1 MTPEAVASSAVLA
14 LNQGLYSSFLAAG
27 LFWGLMM
34 RRVDIKAFFLS
45 CVIVAGVFG
54 GITVKV
60 GVVFAQGGPALS
72 ALVLVLISSRD
83 RAE

>member
-1 MTPEAVASSAVLA
+1 MTPEAVASSTVLA
-14 LNQGLYSSFLAAG
+14 LNQGLYNSFLAAG

-54 GITVKV
+54 GIAVKASI
-60 GVVFAQGGPALS
+60 VFAQGGPALS

>member
-1 MTPEAVASSAVLA
+1 MTPEAAASSTVLA
-14 LNQGLYSSFLAAG
+14 LNQGLCDSFLAAG

-54 GITVKV
+54 GITVKASI
-60 GVVFAQGGPALS
+60 VFAQGGPALS

>member
-14 LNQGLYSSFLAAG
+14 LNQGLYDSFLAAG

-45 CVIVAGVFG
+45 CVCLLY
-54 GITVKV
+54 TS
-60 GVVFAQGGPALS
+60 PS
-72 ALVLVLISSRD
+72 PRD
-83 RAE
+83 RG